1 MAEMEGKGEVEPK
14 RKRSTQRE
22 MAMRDAR
29 LIRALATGQSIE
41 ELAAREGISLRRA
54 RERVSAIL
62 SRTADPPAEF
72 AQLQIRR
79 LNEAM
84 IVAYA
89 SLKVGDPRSIDTV
102 IKLTREFDRYAGLAP
117 TLAAPAP
124 PAAPALPPPLLSLP
138 PPPLAP
144 LEDSGGD
151 AERNRERVSGR
162 TKL

>member
-1 MAEMEGKGEVEPK
+1 MAEAERESVVKPR

-41 ELAAREGISLRRA
+41 ELAAQEGVSLRRA

-102 IKLTREFDRYAGLAP
+102 IKLTREFDRYAGLAQ
-117 TLAAPAP
+117 AVAPFAP
-124 PAAPALPPPLLSLP
+124 PAAPALAPPPLSLP
-138 PPPLAP
+138 PPAP
-144 LEDSGGD
+144 ARQDEATPSE
-151 AERNRERVSGR
+151 AKSE
-162 TKL
+162 